1 MNNQVDP
8 TSSNLASAM
17 LNSKIRP
24 REVVGYGV
32 KIFHPSPPNY
42 VTRSPDSI
50 KGSILTSYLHS
61 SNEHHLGLKSDLERS
76 VFSVDFFETFL
87 RISTR
92 SFSFPPSFWLLLHKY
107 QFIVLL
113 VKLKFWHYSESRVNN
128 GGPEFS
134 HVYLLFYI
142 HNLFKMLSW
151 EWKITV
157 KNVTVRVSSAN
168 LSYWETETYNSNCHF
183 DCRRRAF

>member
-1 MNNQVDP
+1 MNSTTTKTCKLFHCRYLVFSKQTSLFYNNFLWCKDILQLIPKYQRINSNQLF
-8 TSSNLASAM
+8 TYS
-17 LNSKIRP
+17 
-24 REVVGYGV
+24 
-32 KIFHPSPPNY
+32 
-42 VTRSPDSI
+42 
-50 KGSILTSYLHS
+50 S

-92 SFSFPPSFWLLLHKY
+92 SFSFPPSFWLFLHKY